1 MKSYDISIRFNT
13 EIHIKFIQNQLIY
26 FQDYEDYLF
35 NFLQNPVTRKECVRM
50 LNELDK
56 KKILNFNNFNKIQ
69 EFMLNY
75 NKCNEFFTFF
85 DKKSKLPSELNIT
98 KESVIDYQICNIRDY
113 NTYKV
118 FTNLCYYAFNQII
131 SSIYPF
137 EKFDLEKLQKNI
149 KSFLESS
156 FIKNEE
162 QLIVFIMIIT
172 QNCVKRY
179 YEDNTY
185 NNYTP
190 ENEAKCIYALLCSIG
205 KTMKGNNDHIII
217 NNKPKIFSNILY
229 GIFMTFHY
237 DYIKSNIN
245 FNQRPYYKLFF
256 NLLFLLN
263 KFKNNELIF
272 NSDNTKITYLT
283 LFAEFFRIITPL
295 SYPGFA
301 LAWLDLISCKYFVSP
316 FLEYGLT
323 SKNNRDIIIYE
334 KYLYLVIDLFNF
346 PKYYANEIMVDFSS
360 EIFLKNLYKFIYVL
374 YKSYPEF
381 ISNYYYIIIVS
392 LPSGNHFIEL
402 KNLIL
407 SCGPKEIEKPDPF
420 SDEIDSILPE
430 KKKNA
435 SILFD
440 IASILKDYGFKDLI
454 TQFIETKNINV
465 VSELCKKLN
474 AHKNRNFN
482 FYVINAIV
490 IYFAQKIL
498 RQLQEKKNKKN
509 EIFDF
514 FMKMMEQL
522 ESDNRDHL
530 INSILNELRYVSTQT
545 LFFKNLIIYIL
556 SEIKNDN
563 IEEQIIG
570 NIFQRLIF
578 KPIPWGLTLT
588 FAQLIKNNKYK
599 LAEKTYF
606 KKANLDESFI
616 KKVKDFIQNESSGNF
631 INS

>member
-1 MKSYDISIRFNT
+1 
-13 EIHIKFIQNQLIY
+13 
-26 FQDYEDYLF
+26 
-35 NFLQNPVTRKECVRM
+35 
-50 LNELDK
+50 
-56 KKILNFNNFNKIQ
+56 
-69 EFMLNY
+69 
-75 NKCNEFFTFF
+75 
-85 DKKSKLPSELNIT
+85 
-98 KESVIDYQICNIRDY
+98 
-113 NTYKV
+113 
-118 FTNLCYYAFNQII
+118 
-131 SSIYPF
+131 
-137 EKFDLEKLQKNI
+137 
-149 KSFLESS
+149 
-156 FIKNEE
+156 
-162 QLIVFIMIIT
+162 
-172 QNCVKRY
+172 
-179 YEDNTY
+179 
-185 NNYTP
+185 
-190 ENEAKCIYALLCSIG
+190 
-205 KTMKGNNDHIII
+205 
-217 NNKPKIFSNILY
+217 
-229 GIFMTFHY
+229 
-237 DYIKSNIN
+237 
-245 FNQRPYYKLFF
+245 
-256 NLLFLLN
+256 
-263 KFKNNELIF
+263 
-272 NSDNTKITYLT
+272 
-283 LFAEFFRIITPL
+283 
-295 SYPGFA
+295 
-301 LAWLDLISCKYFVSP
+301 
-316 FLEYGLT
+316 
-323 SKNNRDIIIYE
+323 
-334 KYLYLVIDLFNF
+334 
-346 PKYYANEIMVDFSS
+346 
-360 EIFLKNLYKFIYVL
+360 
-374 YKSYPEF
+374 
-381 ISNYYYIIIVS
+381 
-392 LPSGNHFIEL
+392 
-402 KNLIL
+402 L

>member
-1 MKSYDISIRFNT
+1 
-13 EIHIKFIQNQLIY
+13 
-26 FQDYEDYLF
+26 
-35 NFLQNPVTRKECVRM
+35 
-50 LNELDK
+50 
-56 KKILNFNNFNKIQ
+56 
-69 EFMLNY
+69 
-75 NKCNEFFTFF
+75 
-85 DKKSKLPSELNIT
+85 
-98 KESVIDYQICNIRDY
+98 
-113 NTYKV
+113 
-118 FTNLCYYAFNQII
+118 
-131 SSIYPF
+131 
-137 EKFDLEKLQKNI
+137 
-149 KSFLESS
+149 
-156 FIKNEE
+156 
-162 QLIVFIMIIT
+162 
-172 QNCVKRY
+172 
-179 YEDNTY
+179 
-185 NNYTP
+185 
-190 ENEAKCIYALLCSIG
+190 
-205 KTMKGNNDHIII
+205 
-217 NNKPKIFSNILY
+217 
-229 GIFMTFHY
+229 
-237 DYIKSNIN
+237 
-245 FNQRPYYKLFF
+245 
-256 NLLFLLN
+256 
-263 KFKNNELIF
+263 
-272 NSDNTKITYLT
+272 
-283 LFAEFFRIITPL
+283 L

-323 SKNNRDIIIYE
+323 QKNNRDIIIYE